1 MGIQWE
7 NQYIQWENQYTEF
20 ERCVEMPAGGTKL
33 FNWQGNQM
41 STGPGGLDAKIRE
54 EITENEEGISVWSE
68 RRARLYDAL
77 CKRVVNMRINEY

>member
-33 FNWQGNQM
+33 Y
-41 STGPGGLDAKIRE
+41 LARE
-54 EITENEEGISVWSE
+54 SV
-68 RRARLYDAL
+68 
-77 CKRVVNMRINEY
+77 EYRTWWFGC

>member
-54 EITENEEGISVWSE
+54 EITENEEGI
-68 RRARLYDAL
+68 Y
-77 CKRVVNMRINEY
+77 RVE